1 MSDEKHCAACDSVLN
16 MNDKDAFKTCMHG
29 GRHYYVCNSH
39 CMYEFYNPKP
49 KHVVADLAQI
59 QGEVRIVNAARAAHS
74 AWLAHNANRIAPD
87 LGNAITA
94 RQLSTEFA
102 HAMLALGLALE
113 GK

>member
-1 MSDEKHCAACDSVLN
+1 MTTKTKTEAPLRLIAADIS
-16 MNDKDAFKTCMHG
+16 
-29 GRHYYVCNSH
+29 
-39 CMYEFYNPKP
+39 
-49 KHVVADLAQI
+49 QI

-87 LGNAITA
+87 LSNHYTS

-102 HAMLALGLALE
+102 HAMLALGLALD

>member
-1 MSDEKHCAACDSVLN
+1 
-16 MNDKDAFKTCMHG
+16 MNG
-29 GRHYYVCNSH
+29 
-39 CMYEFYNPKP
+39 PI
-49 KHVVADLAQI
+49 VAEISQI

-87 LGNAITA
+87 LSNHHTA
-94 RQLSTEFA
+94 RRLSTEFA